1 MSGAPPEP
9 KTQNLST
16 VHHRVS
22 VRDRAQAKGHR
33 GAILWF
39 TGLSGSGKSTLA
51 VALEGRLFAR
61 GYQVCLLDGDN
72 IRQGLSG
79 DLGFSPEDRAENV
92 RRIGEVARLLADAGM
107 VVITAIISPYRRD
120 RDRIRAAHV
129 EIFNE
134 VFIDAPLEVCES
146 RDAKGLYRKARAGLI
161 KEFTGVSAPYE
172 PPLLPELHIATA
184 TSGVDACLA
193 QILDYVEARLSA
205 AQERELQRA

>member
-1 MSGAPPEP
+1 VNGAQPEP
-9 KTQNLST
+9 KSQNLST

-22 VRDRAQAKGHR
+22 TQDRVRANGHR

-51 VALEGRLFAR
+51 VELERRLFAR

-72 IRQGLSG
+72 VRQRLNA

-92 RRIGEVARLLADAGM
+92 RRIGEVARLIADAGM
-107 VVITAIISPYRRD
+107 VAITAIISPYRRD
-120 RDRIRAAHV
+120 RDRIRAAHG
-129 EIFNE
+129 ELFNE
-134 VFIDAPLEVCES
+134 VFIDAPLDVCES
-146 RDAKGLYRKARAGLI
+146 RDTKGLYRKARAGLI

-172 PPLLPELHIATA
+172 PPLAPELHIATA
-184 TSGVDACLA
+184 TSGVDVCLM

-205 AQERELQRA
+205 AQKRELQWA